1 MHHIVQASPLRLVN
15 PTERGF
21 SIKQGYKGLSGVF
34 NGGETSSSE
43 DEEKNE
49 IMWNLEEDAIE
60 DY

>member
-49 IMWNLEEDAIE
+49 IM
-60 DY
+60 